1 MKKEFKEK
9 FKRLGIAIIYLFGSK
24 VTGGSSRLSDID
36 IGVVFK
42 NSSFISE
49 SRKLYND
56 LFVLFSELY
65 PKSKID
71 IVFLQEVPFTLQY
84 SAVKNSKILF
94 EEDPI
99 FTADYEYGVMNQY
112 LDFRP
117 FLDFFDQVGMER
129 YAQK

>member
-1 MKKEFKEK
+1 MKKEIKEE

-24 VTGGSSRLSDID
+24 VTRRNNRLSDID

-42 NSSFISE
+42 DSSLISD

-56 LFVLFSELY
+56 LFLLFSEVY
-65 PKSKID
+65 PRSKID
-71 IVFLQEVPFTLQY
+71 IVFLQKTPFSLEY
-84 SAVKNSKILF
+84 SAIKNSKILF

-99 FTADYEYGVMNQY
+99 FTADYEYAVINRY

-117 FLDFFDQVGMER
+117 VLDFFDHVGMER